1 MASPATAGAAA
12 IIRSYYPELKA
23 EEVRTILMKSV
34 VTYKK
39 KVKIPGS
46 KKKKKVKQLC
56 ISGGFVNVN
65 NAVKMLN
72 K

>member
-1 MASPATAGAAA
+1 
-12 IIRSYYPELKA
+12 
-23 EEVRTILMKSV
+23 MKSV

-65 NAVKMLN
+65 NAVNMLN